1 MSLLQL
7 LILAVAAMIGLGAL
21 RLTRVH
27 LGRTPLP
34 DGRGRLPFFLAFV
47 AVPPIVLAVL
57 IGMAPTEGLLRGG
70 PSVLPY
76 LAVLAGVWMVMWAAA
91 VIVSLVVPGRW
102 RPLMLLALVGREADL
117 DDLPFDPPVTARLA
131 ESVALV
137 NMANLVFP
145 RGPEFPAQIERSGFR
160 ASWDSLDAA
169 TTTLEDRI
177 AEDRRLGLGVA
188 SDVMA
193 TAKDARSRLDTLRRL
208 AVEHGQAWAAA

>member
-1 MSLLQL
+1 
-7 LILAVAAMIGLGAL
+7 
-21 RLTRVH
+21 
-27 LGRTPLP
+27 
-34 DGRGRLPFFLAFV
+34 
-47 AVPPIVLAVL
+47 
-57 IGMAPTEGLLRGG
+57 
-70 PSVLPY
+70 
-76 LAVLAGVWMVMWAAA
+76 
-91 VIVSLVVPGRW
+91 
-102 RPLMLLALVGREADL
+102 MLLALVGREADL

-137 NMANLVFP
+137 NRANLVFP

>member
-1 MSLLQL
+1 PSRLRRPRTLGPKRKVVPMSLLQL

-91 VIVSLVVPGRW
+91 
-102 RPLMLLALVGREADL
+102 
-117 DDLPFDPPVTARLA
+117 
-131 ESVALV
+131 
-137 NMANLVFP
+137 
-145 RGPEFPAQIERSGFR
+145 
-160 ASWDSLDAA
+160 
-169 TTTLEDRI
+169 
-177 AEDRRLGLGVA
+177 
-188 SDVMA
+188 
-193 TAKDARSRLDTLRRL
+193 
-208 AVEHGQAWAAA
+208 